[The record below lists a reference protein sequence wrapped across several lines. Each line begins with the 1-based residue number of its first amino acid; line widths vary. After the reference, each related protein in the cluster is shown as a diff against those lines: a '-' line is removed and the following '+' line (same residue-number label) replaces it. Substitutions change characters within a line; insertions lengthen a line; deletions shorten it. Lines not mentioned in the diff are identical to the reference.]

1 MEKILMAL
9 DGGSPGKDILSFG
22 IYLSRLTH
30 SKITGV
36 FLENQPANE
45 RPVVKKMYDGTYVEW
60 EVDENSTAWQK
71 KMQQI
76 DQSIEQFKAFYANHD
91 IETCVHRDQGIP
103 VKELMVETRY
113 ADLLVVDAATTFRN
127 EFEKLPT
134 AFVEDMLA
142 KAECPVVVSPASFDG
157 IDEIVFAWDGSQSAA
172 FAIKLF
178 TYLFPQLNDKKATI
192 VHAREGEAGNASGK
206 PKMQE
211 WLEHHYSTIQW
222 EELPGDADT
231 ALFGYL
237 LKKKKVFMVFG
248 AYGRSVVSRFFRHSH
263 AEKVIK
269 TVTQPIFIA
278 HY

>member
-1 MEKILMAL
+1 MAKILMAL
-9 DGGSPGKDILSFG
+9 DGESPGKDILTFG

-30 SKITGV
+30 SKITGI

-60 EVDENSTAWQK
+60 EVDENSAAWQK

-91 IETCVHRDQGIP
+91 IETGIHRDKGMP
-103 VKELMVETRY
+103 VKELMAETRY
-113 ADLLVVDAATTFRN
+113 ADLLVVDAETTFKK

-134 AFVEDMLA
+134 AFVEEMLT
-142 KAECPVVVSPASFDG
+142 KAECPVVIAPAGFDG
-157 IDEIVFAWDGSQSAA
+157 IDEIVFSWDGGQSAA

-178 TYLFPQLNDKKATI
+178 TYLFPQLNVKKVIIIYTKESETGNVSDKL
-192 VHAREGEAGNASGK
+192 
-206 PKMQE
+206 KMQE
-211 WLEHHYSTIQW
+211 WLECHYSAIQW
-222 EELPGDADT
+222 EELPGEADT
-231 ALFGYL
+231 ALLGYL
-237 LKKKKVFMVFG
+237 LKKKKVFIVFG
-248 AYGRSVVSRFFRHSH
+248 AYSRSVISRFFRHSH

-278 HY
+278 HC